1 MTKTENVGTA
11 HVASARSTNLPI
23 STKHSVEIS
32 HHLRYKTTS
41 SAKEFLESVVEMKQ
55 AVPFRR
61 YARDVGHRRGMS
73 AGRYPVKA
81 VKEFISLIKS
91 VESNAQEKGLN
102 TSSLKISKLIANKA
116 SSPMT
121 GGRRRGASKRTHLQ
135 IEVIEGVTKKSPK
148 KDTKKKV
155 KSEVPKSTVPAKEEV
170 KVEEKVAEPINEE
183 APEVESK
190 VEAVAEP
197 EAKPAEESVEKP
209 VEKVEEA
216 VTKYWGRKGTDIVA
230 ANMGAIRRGYN
241 EVLEIPREI
250 IESTV
255 P

>member
-216 VTKYWGRKGTDIVA
+216 VPAETKSTD
-230 ANMGAIRRGYN
+230 NNQEEKSN
-241 EVLEIPREI
+241 ESEKPE
-250 IESTV
+250 ESQ
-255 P
+255 

>member
-61 YARDVGHRRGMS
+61 DARDVGHRRGMS

-216 VTKYWGRKGTDIVA
+216 VPAETKSTD
-230 ANMGAIRRGYN
+230 NNQEEKSN
-241 EVLEIPREI
+241 ESEKPE
-250 IESTV
+250 ESQ
-255 P
+255 

>member
-32 HHLRYKTTS
+32 YHLRYKTTS

-216 VTKYWGRKGTDIVA
+216 VPAETKSTD
-230 ANMGAIRRGYN
+230 NNQEEKSN
-241 EVLEIPREI
+241 ESEKPE
-250 IESTV
+250 ESQ
-255 P
+255 